1 MEQIMTRIIKK
12 IESNNINIIDKR
24 IITIN
29 EYNPVKKYDI
39 SIYKFADLLNS
50 FVTSKNALDI
60 CNSLGCDNIDIQ
72 QKSLDYGLTYKN
84 VFNGDNNSVSA
95 RKVLDIIKCDIKPK
109 INVKTFKSISYI
121 KWKIIEFNKKI
132 PKSDE
137 ISEWIGLLAGLVLYF
152 DELDELNY
160 NTTSYAKDI
169 CIPLTVD
176 LI

>member
-1 MEQIMTRIIKK
+1 MNIIKK
-12 IESNNINIIDKR
+12 LESIDINNIDKR
-24 IITIN
+24 VITIN
-29 EYNPVKKYDI
+29 EYNPDRKYEI

-60 CNSLGCDNIDIQ
+60 CNSIGCNSIEMQ

-84 VFNGDNNSVSA
+84 VFNGDNTSVSA
-95 RKVLDIIKCDIKPK
+95 KKVLDIIKCDIKPK
-109 INVKTFKSISYI
+109 LIVKTYKSISYI

-132 PKSDE
+132 PKPDE
-137 ISEWIGLLAGLVLYF
+137 IAEWIGLLAGLVLYF

-160 NTTSYAKDI
+160 NTTTYAKDI
-169 CIPLTVD
+169 CKPLTVN